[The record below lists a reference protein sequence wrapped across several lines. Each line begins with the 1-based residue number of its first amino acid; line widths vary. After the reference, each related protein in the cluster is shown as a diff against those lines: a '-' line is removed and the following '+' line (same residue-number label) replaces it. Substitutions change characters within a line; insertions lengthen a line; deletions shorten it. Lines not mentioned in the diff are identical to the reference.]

1 MYLKSNSMKFNN
13 YKRIKNRKHIYN
25 ILFIILLA
33 IFLFIALTPIHNNK
47 YSVIKYFF
55 LGSAIV
61 LALYVIISNA
71 YFEYDSTGMVV
82 IIKNDTIVKKY
93 FFPLAVKSVEFPKGK
108 LKKFKINNYILY
120 RSLNIYLDS
129 KENGTVKNHFN
140 ITNISHKRAK
150 YLKQS
155 LEKVIIENYS

>member
-1 MYLKSNSMKFNN
+1 MKFNN
-13 YKRIKNRKHIYN
+13 HKRIKNRKHIYN

-82 IIKNDTIVKKY
+82 ILKNDTMAKKNY
-93 FFPLAVKSVEFPKGK
+93 FPLAVKSVEFPKGK
-108 LKKFKINNYILY
+108 LKGFNIRNYILY
-120 RSLNIYLDS
+120 RSLNIYLNS
-129 KENGTVKNHFN
+129 KEKRTVKKHFN
-140 ITNISHKRAK
+140 ITNISPKRAK

-155 LEKVIIENYS
+155 LEKVIRENNS